1 MNGPARALIG
11 RAGSFFCI
19 VPKGTAMTPARI
31 LLASHGTPGARAA
44 EQAALSLC
52 APKGTIW
59 HLEVVPDFWK
69 GMRGDD
75 WLNNAV
81 TQERFGDYVESQLE
95 RELAEHA
102 EVLGR
107 EVLGRGLSYENLSV
121 LGKPAECLLDLVS
134 RESFDLV
141 VIGSPRPKGA
151 EGYRSR
157 MKMETLVRDL
167 RIPLLVVPHPDR

>member
-1 MNGPARALIG
+1 
-11 RAGSFFCI
+11 
-19 VPKGTAMTPARI
+19 MTPARI

-52 APKGTIW
+52 APGGTIW

-95 RELAEHA
+95 REIAEHA
-102 EVLGR
+102 EALGR
-107 EVLGRGLSYENLSV
+107 EVLSLGLSYENLSV
-121 LGKPAECLLDLVS
+121 LGKPAECLLELVS
-134 RESFDLV
+134 RETFDQI
-141 VIGSPRPKGA
+141 VIGSPRPKGMP
-151 EGYRSR
+151 GYRSR
-157 MKMETLVRDL
+157 MKMETLVREL
-167 RIPLLVVPHPDR
+167 RTPLLVVPHPNR

>member
-1 MNGPARALIG
+1 
-11 RAGSFFCI
+11 
-19 VPKGTAMTPARI
+19 MTPAKI

-44 EQAALSLC
+44 ERAALSLC
-52 APKGTIW
+52 AREGTIW

-81 TQERFGDYVESQLE
+81 TQQRFGDYVESQLE
-95 RELAEHA
+95 REIVEHA
-102 EVLGR
+102 ESLGR
-107 EVLGRGLSYENLSV
+107 EVLDLGLSYENLSV

-134 RESFDLV
+134 REAFDLV

-151 EGYRSR
+151 DGYRSR
-157 MKMETLVRDL
+157 MKMETLVRGL
-167 RIPLLVVPHPDR
+167 RIPMFVVPHPDR

>member
-1 MNGPARALIG
+1 M
-11 RAGSFFCI
+11 
-19 VPKGTAMTPARI
+19 TAARI

-52 APKGTIW
+52 ARKGTIW

-75 WLNNAV
+75 WLNNTV
-81 TQERFGDYVESQLE
+81 TQQRFGDYVESQLE

-102 EVLGR
+102 AVLSR
-107 EVLGRGLSYENLSV
+107 EVLSMGLAYENLSV
-121 LGKPAECLLDLVS
+121 LGKPAECLLEAVS

-141 VIGSPRPKGA
+141 VIGSPRPKGTP
-151 EGYRSR
+151 GYRSR
-157 MKMETLVRDL
+157 MKMETLVRGL
-167 RIPLLVVPHPDR
+167 RVPLFVAPHPDR

>member
-1 MNGPARALIG
+1 
-11 RAGSFFCI
+11 
-19 VPKGTAMTPARI
+19 MTPARI

-44 EQAALSLC
+44 EQSALSLC
-52 APKGTIW
+52 AREGTIW

-95 RELAEHA
+95 REIVEHA
-102 EVLGR
+102 EALGR
-107 EVLGRGLSYENLSV
+107 EVLDLGLSYENLSV
-121 LGKPAECLLDLVS
+121 LGKPADCLLDLVS
-134 RESFDLV
+134 RETFDLV

-151 EGYRSR
+151 DGYRSR
-157 MKMETLVRDL
+157 MKMETLVRGL

>member
-1 MNGPARALIG
+1 
-11 RAGSFFCI
+11 
-19 VPKGTAMTPARI
+19 MTPARI

-44 EQAALSLC
+44 EQTALSLC
-52 APKGTIW
+52 AREGTIW

-75 WLNNAV
+75 WLNNAI

-95 RELAEHA
+95 REIAEHA
-102 EVLGR
+102 GSLGR
-107 EVLGRGLSYENLSV
+107 EVLDLGLSYENLSV
-121 LGKPAECLLDLVS
+121 LGKPAECLLDVAA

-141 VIGSPRPKGA
+141 VVGSPRPKGMP
-151 EGYRSR
+151 GYRSR
-157 MKMETLVRDL
+157 MKMETLVQRL

>member
-1 MNGPARALIG
+1 
-11 RAGSFFCI
+11 
-19 VPKGTAMTPARI
+19 MTPARI

-52 APKGTIW
+52 AAGGTIW

-75 WLNNAV
+75 WLNNAI

-95 RELAEHA
+95 REIAEHA
-102 EVLGR
+102 ESLGR
-107 EVLGRGLSYENLSV
+107 EVLDRGLSYENLSI

-134 RESFDLV
+134 RESFDLA

-151 EGYRSR
+151 PGYRSR
-157 MKMETLVRDL
+157 MKMETLVQGL

>member
-1 MNGPARALIG
+1 
-11 RAGSFFCI
+11 
-19 VPKGTAMTPARI
+19 MTPARI

-44 EQAALSLC
+44 EQSALSLC
-52 APKGTIW
+52 AREGTIW

-95 RELAEHA
+95 REIVEHA
-102 EVLGR
+102 EALGR
-107 EVLGRGLSYENLSV
+107 EVLDLGLSYENLSV
-121 LGKPAECLLDLVS
+121 LGKPADCLLDAAA

-151 EGYRSR
+151 DGYRSR
-157 MKMETLVRDL
+157 MKMETLVRGL